1 MRYNKLV
8 IDKPFEFEGG
18 GRIDHLDLVYY
29 TSDREYRPGDV
40 VVWICHALT
49 GNANPEDWWPQL
61 VGPGKLFDPDKFFI
75 VCVSM
80 LCSPYGETG
89 PASVN
94 PAAGRPYFFDF
105 PRTTVRDIVA
115 AEILVRK
122 HLGIGR
128 IDLMLGPSIGGFQAL
143 EWVIMEPEVV
153 REVVFL
159 ATATRVTPFMTA
171 FNESQRLALKADP
184 TFLAAESLE
193 GGRAGLVCARSIA
206 LISYR
211 TFAGYNYTQAE
222 PEEDTL
228 FADRAASYQRYQG
241 EKLVRRSFDAYSY
254 WYLTYALDSMNVG
267 RGRGGVE
274 AALARI
280 QASCMMISID
290 SDVLFPPSHGR
301 STVAALKYAA
311 YREITSPF
319 GHDGFLIEN
328 DQLTAILQ
336 PLLERLTVSKDKSL

>member
-8 IDKPFEFEGG
+8 IDKPFQFENGG
-18 GRIDHLDLVYY
+18 SLDHLELVYY
-29 TSDREYRPGDV
+29 TSDRPYRPGET

-49 GNANPEDWWPQL
+49 GNSNPEDWWPQL
-61 VGPGKLFDPDKFFI
+61 VGRGKLFDPDRYFI

-94 PAAGRPYFFDF
+94 PATGRPYFFDF
-105 PRTTVRDIVA
+105 PLTTVRDIVS

-122 HLGIGR
+122 ELGISR
-128 IDLMLGPSIGGFQAL
+128 IALMLGPSIGGFQAL

-153 REVVFL
+153 RDVVFL

-171 FNESQRLALKADP
+171 FNESQRLALEADP
-184 TFLAAESLE
+184 TFREARDLS
-193 GGRAGLVCARSIA
+193 GGSAGLACARSIA

-211 TFAGYNYTQAE
+211 TYAGYNLTQAE
-222 PEEDTL
+222 QEEDTL

-241 EKLVRRSFDAYSY
+241 QKLLRRNFDAYSY

-274 AALARI
+274 AALSRI
-280 QASCMMISID
+280 QAHCMMISID

-301 STVAALKYAA
+301 ATVAALRYAD
-311 YREITSPF
+311 YREIHSAF
-319 GHDGFLIEN
+319 GHDGFLVEN

-336 PLLERLTVSKDKSL
+336 PMLEKYEQNR

>member
-1 MRYNKLV
+1 
-8 IDKPFEFEGG
+8 
-18 GRIDHLDLVYY
+18 
-29 TSDREYRPGDV
+29 
-40 VVWICHALT
+40 
-49 GNANPEDWWPQL
+49 
-61 VGPGKLFDPDKFFI
+61 
-75 VCVSM
+75 M

-94 PAAGRPYFFDF
+94 PATGRPYLFDF
-105 PRTTVRDIVA
+105 PRTTVRDIVN

-122 HLGIGR
+122 HLGIRR

-153 REVVFL
+153 RDVVFL
-159 ATATRVTPFMTA
+159 ATATRVNPFMTA
-171 FNESQRLALKADP
+171 FNESQRLALEADP
-184 TFLAAESLE
+184 TFREAKDLK
-193 GGRAGLVCARSIA
+193 GGSAGLACARSIA

-211 TFAGYNYTQAE
+211 TYSGYNLTQAE

-241 EKLVRRSFDAYSY
+241 QKLLRRDFDAYSY

-267 RGRGGVE
+267 RGRGGVD

-280 QASCMMISID
+280 QANCMMISID

-301 STVAALKYAA
+301 ATVAALKYAA
-311 YREITSPF
+311 YREIHSAF
-319 GHDGFLIEN
+319 GHDGFLVEN
-328 DQLTAILQ
+328 DQLTAILR
-336 PLLERLTVSKDKSL
+336 PMLEKYENVSKA